1 MPRYPELN
9 QAITALPGAVFE
21 KYRDLMT
28 AKGDELVRL
37 HIGDTYQPP
46 AYQLPLDSSF
56 MNKHP
61 DFNRYCDTFG
71 LGELRRL
78 LCEKVNTDN
87 AIAIEPDEIL
97 ICCGATNALSAAVH
111 TVLEPSEQIMLLTP
125 CWPIFRGVALLA
137 GAVIC
142 EVPFFVKLYEE
153 PDLDIMAHLEQ
164 FLTDNT
170 VALYLNAPNNPSGKV
185 LNRYQIQQ
193 ITAFARKHDLWLISD
208 EAYEGLIYDGRELHS
223 PASDKQTSDQIITVF
238 TFSKIF
244 MFAGMRLGYAVAQKD
259 VIRAMNKVIVHEIY
273 GAPTFTQQMMLD
285 AVRRRKEWM
294 DGVRNHYQSLRDKFV
309 AELEIS
315 FHIPEATYFIFFR
328 VSEDSALERYDTLI
342 RRCFDAGVSVA
353 PGIDFGR
360 DFEHYIRLC
369 FTGEPPERLQLAIER
384 LNSIFRSEGVS

>member
-9 QAITALPGAVFE
+9 KAITALPGAVFE

-37 HIGDTYQPP
+37 HIGDTYQAP

-56 MNKHP
+56 MHTYP

-71 LGELRRL
+71 FGELRRL
-78 LCEKVNTDN
+78 LSEKVNEDN
-87 AIAIEPDEIL
+87 AIDVDPDEIL
-97 ICCGATNALSAAVH
+97 ISCGATNALSAAVH
-111 TVLEPSEQIMLLTP
+111 SVLAPSEQIMLLTP

-137 GAVIC
+137 GADIC

-164 FLTDNT
+164 FITDDT

-185 LNRYQIQQ
+185 LNRNQIRQ
-193 ITAFARKHDLWLISD
+193 ITAFARKHRLWLISD

-223 PASDKQTSDQIITVF
+223 PASDKQISDQVVTVF

-244 MFAGMRLGYAVAQKD
+244 MFAGMRLGYAVAKKD
-259 VIRAMNKVIVHEIY
+259 VIIAMNKVIVHQIY
-273 GAPTFTQQMMLD
+273 GAPTFTQQMMLE
-285 AVRRRKEWM
+285 AVRRRREWM
-294 DGVRNHYQSLRDKFV
+294 DGVRIYYQSLRDMFV
-309 AELEIS
+309 DKLKIS

-328 VSEDSALERYDTLI
+328 VSEDSAPEQYESLV

-353 PGIDFGR
+353 PGIDFGL
-360 DFEHYIRLC
+360 DFKHYIRLC
-369 FTGEPPERLQLAIER
+369 FTGEPPERLDLAIER
-384 LNSIFRSEGVS
+384 LNSIFRSEGMS

>member
-9 QAITALPGAVFE
+9 KAITALPGAVFE
-21 KYRDLMT
+21 KYRDLMA
-28 AKGDELVRL
+28 AKGEELVRL
-37 HIGDTYQPP
+37 HIGDTYQVP
-46 AYQLPLDSSF
+46 AYQLPLDSAF
-56 MNKHP
+56 MNRYP

-78 LCEKVNTDN
+78 LCDKVNAEN
-87 AIAIEPDEIL
+87 AIAVEPDEVL

-111 TVLEPSEQIMLLTP
+111 TILEPSERIMLLTP

-137 GAVIC
+137 GAIIS

-153 PDLDIMAHLEQ
+153 PELDIIAYLEQ
-164 FLTDNT
+164 FLADDM

-185 LNRYQIQQ
+185 LNRSQIRQ
-193 ITAFARKHDLWLISD
+193 ITAFARKHRLWLISD
-208 EAYEGLIYDGRELHS
+208 EAYEGLIYDGRKLHS
-223 PASDKQTSDQIITVF
+223 PASDKQISDQVVTVF

-244 MFAGMRLGYAVAQKD
+244 MFAGMRLGYAVAKKD

-273 GAPTFTQQMMLD
+273 GAPTFTQQMMLE
-285 AVRRRKEWM
+285 AVRRRREWM
-294 DGVRNHYQSLRDKFV
+294 DGVRIHYQSLRDMFV
-309 AELEIS
+309 EKLKIS
-315 FHIPEATYFIFFR
+315 FPIPEATYFIFFR
-328 VSEDSALERYDTLI
+328 VSEDSAPGRYETLV

-353 PGIDFGR
+353 PGIDFGL
-360 DFEHYIRLC
+360 DFGQYIRLC